1 MKKYIALIGAMIL
14 VMAIAS
20 PSIAQQTDWF
30 KEFKA
35 TSLFQM
41 WSVWIDKYDLNN
53 NYGLSS
59 TDTGDKTRRGLH
71 SRVNFYLDWGNSKYV
86 RGVIGFEADSTNW
99 GEQSWTSA
107 TSTSSN
113 PSGRM
118 GTAGAD
124 QLQLEIKRAYLEFTI
139 PNTPVMLSYGIQ
151 GFAVGGRLGQ
161 SRDLPGLILTAQFAP
176 HSVRALWWRENEGY
190 AAEYTSTVTTAYT
203 STMRDYYHAND
214 TYGLTYDLT
223 QKDFNVNAWFLYKND
238 LVADAS
244 AATVTTPT
252 YKDNPYWIGIG
263 GGFRPGNLSL
273 SGQVVYVGGARDY
286 IAETAEDKDYT
297 GWAAEILAEYKIRPG
312 LSVAAEGFYAT
323 GNDTSKSNKIPMY
336 QVPAGSEVYS
346 NFGLGRSVLFFMN
359 FSQLGGGHNLTNT
372 NYATVVSIGG
382 FWYARANVQYAPVNW
397 LNLSF
402 NYLYLN
408 DTSKGTVAGSGTNRW
423 NSIGRTDSD
432 KTFIGHELNLISTF
446 KIYQNFTWNVGLAT
460 LIPGEIFDNP
470 GRDAKTMYGVNTGMQ
485 LAF

>member
-1 MKKYIALIGAMIL
+1 MKKYFALIGAMIL

-20 PSIAQQTDWF
+20 PSFAQQTDWF

-41 WSVWIDKYDLNN
+41 WSVWLNKYDLNN
-53 NYGLSS
+53 NYGAST

-71 SRVNFYLDWGNSKYV
+71 SRANFYLDWGNSKYV

-99 GEQSWTSA
+99 GEQGWTSA
-107 TSTSSN
+107 TTTSSN

-124 QLQLEIKRAYLEFTI
+124 QPQLEIKHAYLQFTI
-139 PNTPVMLSYGIQ
+139 PNTPLMVSYGIQ

-161 SRDLPGLILTAQFAP
+161 SRDLPGLILTGQFAP

-190 AAEYTSTVTTAYT
+190 ASEYTSAITTAYN
-203 STMRDYYHAND
+203 STMRDYYHVNE

-223 QKDFNVNAWFLYKND
+223 QKLFNVNAWVLYKND
-238 LVADAS
+238 LVSDAS

-252 YKDNPYWIGIG
+252 YSDHPYWIGIG

-273 SGQVVYVGGARDY
+273 SGQVVYVGGTRDY
-286 IAETAEDKDYT
+286 ILASATDPKYKA
-297 GWAAEILAEYKIRPG
+297 WAAEILATYQIGPG

-323 GNDTSKSNKIPMY
+323 GNDTSKSDISMY
-336 QVPAGSEVYS
+336 QVPAGSEVYA

-359 FSQLGGGHNLTNT
+359 FSQLGGGHNLTNSSPGT
-372 NYATVVSIGG
+372 AVQIGG
-382 FWYARANVQYAPVNW
+382 YWYARLNAQYAPVNW

-408 DTSKGTVAGSGTNRW
+408 DTSTGNVVGSGANRW
-423 NSIGRTDSD
+423 NSIGRQDLD
-432 KTFIGHELNLISTF
+432 KDFIGHEINLISTL
-446 KIYQNFTWNVGLAT
+446 KIYQNFTWNIGLGV
-460 LIPGEIFDNP
+460 LLPGEIFDNP
-470 GRDAKTMYGVNTGMQ
+470 SRGAETMFGVNTGMQ